1 VESEFQSDHVF
12 ELRTLREM
20 PDNRVSMTHAENI
33 LGARLVPGLGLIL
46 LFALILAQRIAS
58 QEQKSP
64 RSTNGVQRVD
74 TSKVDGK
81 QAFESQCAGCH
92 GLDGRGGER
101 APDIA
106 LNKKTQQR
114 SDDELSQIV
123 RRGLPGTGMPP
134 FASLGGNVKNVVA
147 YLRQLQG
154 NNESARFP
162 GDARKGRELFYGKAR
177 CSECHAVTGAGGFI
191 ASELSGFGGNRSP
204 DEIRQAIIK
213 PTSTNRLGGKMIVQ
227 MRDGKEYDG
236 VVRNED
242 NFSLQ
247 LQSLGGDFQLFQ
259 KSELTSFMRLPG
271 SLMPADYATT
281 LNRDELN
288 DLISFLMFAARDAK
302 TEAVAGKKPK
312 DDEEEE

>member
-1 VESEFQSDHVF
+1 
-12 ELRTLREM
+12 
-20 PDNRVSMTHAENI
+20 MTHAENI
-33 LGARLVPGLGLIL
+33 LGARPVPSLGLIL
-46 LFALILAQRIAS
+46 LFALIPAQRVAA
-58 QEQKSP
+58 QGQKPPHSA
-64 RSTNGVQRVD
+64 NGVQRVD
-74 TSKVDGK
+74 TSNVDGK
-81 QAFESQCAGCH
+81 QVFESRCAGCH

-106 LNKKTQQR
+106 FNTKTQQR

-123 RRGLPGTGMPP
+123 RRGFPGTGMPP
-134 FASLGGNVKNVVA
+134 FAALGSNVKNVVA

-154 NNESARFP
+154 KNESARFP
-162 GDARKGRELFYGKAR
+162 GNARKGRELFYGKAR
-177 CSECHAVTGAGGFI
+177 CSECHTVTGSGGFI
-191 ASELSGFGGNRSP
+191 ASELSGFGGHRSP

-227 MRDGKEYDG
+227 MRDGKEYAG

-247 LQSLGGDFQLFQ
+247 LQSLEGDFQLFQ
-259 KSELTSFMRLPG
+259 KSELTSFSHQPD
-271 SLMPADYATT
+271 SLMPADYSTT
-281 LNRDELN
+281 LNSDELN

>member
-1 VESEFQSDHVF
+1 
-12 ELRTLREM
+12 
-20 PDNRVSMTHAENI
+20 MTHPEDI
-33 LGARLVPGLGLIL
+33 LGARIVPSLGLIV
-46 LFALILAQRIAS
+46 LFALVLTQRIAS

-74 TSKVDGK
+74 TSNVDGK
-81 QAFESQCAGCH
+81 QAFESRCAGCH

-106 LNKKTQQR
+106 LNAKTQR
-114 SDDELSQIV
+114 RPDDELSRIIE
-123 RRGLPGTGMPP
+123 RGLPGTGMPP
-134 FASLGGNVKNVVA
+134 FASLGSNVKNVVA

-154 NNESARFP
+154 KTESARFP
-162 GDARKGRELFYGKAR
+162 GNARKGREFFYGKAR
-177 CSECHAVTGAGGFI
+177 CSECHAVNGSGGFI

-213 PTSTNRLGGKMIVQ
+213 PASTNRLGGKVIVKT
-227 MRDGKEYDG
+227 RDGKEYSG

-247 LQSLGGDFQLFQ
+247 LQSLDGDFQLFQ
-259 KSELTSFMRLPG
+259 KSELTSFSRQPG
-271 SLMPADYATT
+271 SLMPTDYATS
-281 LNRDELN
+281 LNRDELD

-302 TEAVAGKKPK
+302 AEAVGGKKPK

>member
-1 VESEFQSDHVF
+1 MT
-12 ELRTLREM
+12 RT
-20 PDNRVSMTHAENI
+20 ENI
-33 LGARLVPGLGLIL
+33 LGARLVSSLGLTL
-46 LFALILAQRIAS
+46 LFTLILAQRIAS
-58 QEQKSP
+58 QEEKSP
-64 RSTNGVQRVD
+64 RSTNDVQRVD
-74 TSKVDGK
+74 TSNVDGK
-81 QAFESQCAGCH
+81 QAFQSRCAGCH
-92 GLDGRGGER
+92 GFDGRGGER

-106 LNKKTQQR
+106 LNTKTRQR

-134 FASLGGNVKNVVA
+134 FASLGSNVKNVVA
-147 YLRQLQG
+147 YLRLLQG
-154 NNESARFP
+154 KNESARFP
-162 GDARKGRELFYGKAR
+162 GSARKGRELFYGKAR
-177 CSECHAVTGAGGFI
+177 CSECHAVTGSGGFI
-191 ASELSGFGGNRSP
+191 ASELSGFGGSRSP
-204 DEIRQAIIK
+204 DEIRQAIVK

-227 MRDGKEYDG
+227 MRDGKKYAG

-247 LQSLGGDFQLFQ
+247 LQSLDGDFQLFQ
-259 KSELTSFMRLPG
+259 KSELTSFSRLPD

-302 TEAVAGKKPK
+302 TGAVAGKKPK